1 MTEWR
6 LVIRTGYCLQISW
19 LFSLYGDA
27 KNIDKD
33 HREREL
39 PDLYMKK
46 KKGFP
51 EIKDTTGRRT
61 YRSYLRGYQ

>member
-1 MTEWR
+1 MK
-6 LVIRTGYCLQISW
+6 GP
-19 LFSLYGDA
+19 

-51 EIKDTTGRRT
+51 EIKDTTKNIEKGKREEERE
-61 YRSYLRGYQ
+61 SLRYKEPSFL

>member
-27 KNIDKD
+27 KNHYFIEVNGVKEDTRISFRD
-33 HREREL
+33 
-39 PDLYMKK
+39 P
-46 KKGFP
+46 KGVVGLEP
-51 EIKDTTGRRT
+51 ENKASDT
-61 YRSYLRGYQ
+61 